1 MINEI
6 ILTTYALQVKHFV
19 VDFLLQTKY
28 QYLNK
33 GKYLHPG
40 GLLHSGLHAIATGF
54 IGLYFVQSYSVALI
68 IGLFDLIIHYHVDW
82 AKVQINTRFNLQCNT
97 SEQFW
102 YLVGLDQLLHQ
113 LTYIAI
119 IFYMFKS

>member
-1 MINEI
+1 MINEV
-6 ILTTYALQVKHFV
+6 ILTATALQVKHFV

-40 GLLHSGLHAIATGF
+40 GLLHSGLHAITTGL
-54 IGLYFVQSYSVALI
+54 IGLYFVQLHSVAI
-68 IGLFDLIIHYHVDW
+68 AVGLFDLIIHYHVDW
-82 AKVQINTRFNLQCNT
+82 AKVQINTRFNLHCNT